1 MTQNL
6 QHGTDIE
13 TIGQNGQEI
22 GSNLI
27 FSNPGVAN
35 NSTALKSLVGG
46 L

>member
-13 TIGQNGQEI
+13 FIGLDGQEI
-22 GSNLI
+22 NPKLI
-27 FSNPGVAN
+27 FSNPGVDN
-35 NSTALKSLVGG
+35 NSTALRSLVGG